1 MWCRVYRAFD
11 PLQVSREQSN
21 SPNLGQR
28 IDTSTGE
35 VERIERPA
43 ATTDTSTAGEAQTP
57 EAAHSE
63 AVARFSSELRTKSLT
78 EVVSVFRAAQ
88 AQRVTAYGEFDASLA
103 TMLESGVFD
112 SYGST
117 CAVATA
123 TFSNCSANAVATKEV
138 LEETGAVELAKIIAK
153 VQVSRAS
160 ASNKPTI
167 LSAFALDATFLSLT
181 HVYIVEL

>member
-1 MWCRVYRAFD
+1 VCRAFD

-43 ATTDTSTAGEAQTP
+43 GATDDSTSGEAQTP

-63 AVARFSSELRTKSLT
+63 AVARFSSELRTKPLT

-88 AQRVTAYGEFDASLA
+88 AQRVAAYGQFDASLA
-103 TMLESGVFD
+103 TMLETGVFD

-138 LEETGAVELAKIIAK
+138 LEETGAQELAKIIAK
-153 VQVSRAS
+153 VQVSRTNAS
-160 ASNKPTI
+160 KI
-167 LSAFALDATFLSLT
+167 LRIIFL
-181 HVYIVEL
+181 YIII